1 MLWRRLGRAG
11 AVGSMRAPTWHFE
24 AAWEG
29 ERGGSGGE
37 WRAAERG
44 TRVRDWGGGGGAGG
58 LGEVDGG
65 ALEGGVWHH
74 VGVVETDH
82 LGVVGWSLWF
92 DAPAL
97 LRRHIHILARIR
109 PPAPPQ
115 PQRLAACGPG
125 AGLRVRAG
133 HAHRGSVVCR
143 AGPHWAGRHF
153 RALRSDGRSGLCYGG
168 S

>member
-58 LGEVDGG
+58 LGSVDGG
-65 ALEGGVWHH
+65 ALEGSYGSTWVWRRQ
-74 VGVVETDH
+74 TTSA
-82 LGVVGWSLWF
+82 WS
-92 DAPAL
+92 A
-97 LRRHIHILARIR
+97 
-109 PPAPPQ
+109 
-115 PQRLAACGPG
+115 
-125 AGLRVRAG
+125 
-133 HAHRGSVVCR
+133 
-143 AGPHWAGRHF
+143 
-153 RALRSDGRSGLCYGG
+153 GRSGSTPPRSSAATSTYSPASGPPRPPSHSDWLRVGREPGYV
-168 S
+168 